1 MRVQQ
6 INTTLNSSAPG
17 KIAEEI
23 GKVLQAHGHESY
35 IGYGRRSRP
44 SASHSV
50 KIGNFVDQSFH
61 GVITRLFDLHGFGS
75 AGATRKFVKKV
86 REINPDIIHLHNIHG
101 YFINLEVL
109 FEYLKETG
117 KPVVWTLHD
126 CWPFTGHCSHF
137 DFVDCQKW
145 RTQCFECPN
154 KQVYPRS
161 LLLDNSR
168 SNYLRKREA
177 FSGLKSLTIVTP
189 SDWLKAHVENSFLK
203 EYRTITINNGIDLNV
218 FRTETGTTPLT
229 EKLKSDGRKM
239 VLGVANLWGKHKG
252 LADFVRLSADLP
264 ENYHIVL
271 VGLNKVQQKNL
282 PRNITGISRTES
294 VQELAALYA
303 AADVFVN
310 PTYVDNF
317 PTTNIEALACGT
329 PVITYDTGGSPEAI
343 SETTGHIVRKGDI
356 PGLMASVRLFCENG
370 KNHYSAACR
379 NRAEALYDK
388 NERFNDYINLF
399 RSLLQ
404 NK

>member
-35 IGYGRRSRP
+35 IGYGRRARP
-44 SASHSV
+44 SASHNV
-50 KIGNFVDQSFH
+50 KIGNFVDQSIH
-61 GVITRLFDLHGFGS
+61 GIMTRIFDLHGFGS
-75 AGATRKFVKKV
+75 VGATKAFIRKV
-86 REINPDIIHLHNIHG
+86 REINPDVIHLHNIHG

-109 FEYLKETG
+109 FEYLKAAG

-154 KQVYPRS
+154 KQVYPKS

-168 SNYLRKREA
+168 SNYQRKRKA
-177 FSGLKSLTIVTP
+177 FTGVKSLTIVTP

-203 EYRTITINNGIDLNV
+203 EYPVVTINNGIDLKV
-218 FRTETGTTPLT
+218 FRPGAGSTPLT
-229 EKLKSDGRKM
+229 ERLKSDGRKL

-264 ENYHIVL
+264 GTYQIVL
-271 VGLNKVQQKNL
+271 VGLNKAQQQGL

-294 VQELAALYA
+294 VQALASLYA

-343 SETTGHIVRKGDI
+343 SEDTGLVVHKGDI
-356 PGLMASVRLFCENG
+356 PGLVDSITLFCENG
-370 KNHYSAACR
+370 KDHYSSACR
-379 NRAEALYDK
+379 NRAEALYNK

-399 RSLLQ
+399 RSLLL
-404 NK
+404 NR

>member
-1 MRVQQ
+1 
-6 INTTLNSSAPG
+6 
-17 KIAEEI
+17 
-23 GKVLQAHGHESY
+23 
-35 IGYGRRSRP
+35 
-44 SASHSV
+44 
-50 KIGNFVDQSFH
+50 
-61 GVITRLFDLHGFGS
+61 
-75 AGATRKFVKKV
+75 
-86 REINPDIIHLHNIHG
+86 
-101 YFINLEVL
+101 
-109 FEYLKETG
+109 
-117 KPVVWTLHD
+117 
-126 CWPFTGHCSHF
+126 
-137 DFVDCQKW
+137 
-145 RTQCFECPN
+145 
-154 KQVYPRS
+154 
-161 LLLDNSR
+161 
-168 SNYLRKREA
+168 
-177 FSGLKSLTIVTP
+177 
-189 SDWLKAHVENSFLK
+189 
-203 EYRTITINNGIDLNV
+203 
-218 FRTETGTTPLT
+218 
-229 EKLKSDGRKM
+229 M